1 MEGAAQ
7 TILVNVGQLAGQ
19 EFWQLRAVGGEIA
32 ELKEE
37 LATMNTL
44 LRMQSEANESGLSH
58 FVREW
63 MKQLRELAYDAED
76 CVDLYLFRIR
86 SRTGDGFVVW
96 SKTKRLFATLF
107 LRHRLAGDIKALRLR
122 AVSISE
128 RHARYVVSLDLLGG
142 AASSTPA
149 PLEAE
154 AASPSALH
162 PSNKDPNQLVGIKAQ
177 AEQLA
182 NKVKAGEGERLKVF
196 SIVGF
201 GGLGKT
207 TLAMEVC
214 RLLETEF
221 PRQAKVSASQTFGS
235 QDIEG
240 LLKRLLRQIMQFQSE
255 PVASQ
260 QSEQASEGV
269 GLQCEETTEP
279 DRKRAAEAAAKLVE
293 LLGKIDRMNLGE
305 LQGML
310 EKSLQNNRYLLLI
323 DDVWSKVAWNAIWS
337 MLPSNNYGSRIIVTT
352 RIDSVAKACS
362 TAGDD
367 YIHHMKALE
376 EKESIQLF
384 QSKAFGSMTEDSCP
398 NDLKDAMKKILKKCG
413 GLPLAIVSIAK
424 LLASYTHPEGKKM
437 WEIVGRSIGSQM
449 ESNPTL
455 KGMRQILTLSYDH
468 LPYHLKGCMMYLSI
482 FPEDYVI
489 SKDRLLKRWI
499 AEGLIPKKRG
509 MTQMEVAEDYF
520 NELLSRSMID
530 RGTDIVTMYHWR
542 EETCRVHDIMLEVLV
557 SKSLEFNFVSLIG
570 GQYEGM
576 SYDRIRRLTIHG
588 GEAPQDSSPKRMA
601 VYRGTRNDIKEM
613 TLQHVRSLSIFD
625 PEAHM
630 LLARLGDFTLL
641 RVLDLEDCKGL
652 EEKHMRH
659 ICQMY
664 LLRFL
669 SLKGTDI
676 KVMPSRI
683 GDLEHLQTLDVRQ
696 TQLKCLPSRIG
707 DLKHLQTLD
716 VRQTQLESL
725 PGTVTRL
732 EKLENL
738 LFSTEGNN
746 WSGWTLPGG
755 IGKMKALRHVNKAAV
770 IHPNVAKEIGELDQL
785 QELCIYVDTSEGQ
798 VDENIFKELACS
810 LSKIY
815 SLQWLEIGNF
825 ACYKWPFKQALQFL
839 HDVEQPPQLL
849 RYLRICGCLEELPDW
864 MGSLTN
870 LVELDISW
878 SYLHCKQLFSVLC
891 KLPNLERLTLGSYF
905 IRKNQDMVACN
916 SQSFPELKELT
927 LGYSPEVPPS
937 YIFEEGSMPKL
948 ETLVLNFGDQGKTIV
963 GIEHLTNLREVQID
977 NCIQGSLADA
987 LNIFKVENKKRH
999 DSKREQIRVIVR

>member
-1 MEGAAQ
+1 
-7 TILVNVGQLAGQ
+7 
-19 EFWQLRAVGGEIA
+19 
-32 ELKEE
+32 
-37 LATMNTL
+37 
-44 LRMQSEANESGLSH
+44 
-58 FVREW
+58 
-63 MKQLRELAYDAED
+63 
-76 CVDLYLFRIR
+76 
-86 SRTGDGFVVW
+86 
-96 SKTKRLFATLF
+96 
-107 LRHRLAGDIKALRLR
+107 
-122 AVSISE
+122 
-128 RHARYVVSLDLLGG
+128 
-142 AASSTPA
+142 
-149 PLEAE
+149 
-154 AASPSALH
+154 
-162 PSNKDPNQLVGIKAQ
+162 
-177 AEQLA
+177 
-182 NKVKAGEGERLKVF
+182 
-196 SIVGF
+196 
-201 GGLGKT
+201 
-207 TLAMEVC
+207 MEVC

-221 PRQAKVSASQTFGS
+221 PRQAKVSASQTFGSGS

-269 GLQCEETTEP
+269 RLQCEETTEP
-279 DRKRAAEAAAKLVE
+279 DKLKRAAEAAAKLVE

-310 EKSLQNNRYLLLI
+310 EKSLRNNRYLLLI

-337 MLPSNNYGSRIIVTT
+337 MLPSNGFGSRIIVTT

-362 TAGDD
+362 TTGDD

-376 EKESIQLF
+376 EKESNQLF
-384 QSKAFGSMTEDSCP
+384 LSKAFGSTNEDSCP
-398 NDLKDAMKKILKKCG
+398 NDLKNAMKKILKKCG

-449 ESNPTL
+449 ESDPTL

-499 AEGLIPKKRG
+499 AEGMIPKKRG

-542 EETCRVHDIMLEVLV
+542 EETCRVHDIILEVLV

-576 SYDRIRRLTIHG
+576 LYGRIRRLTVHG
-588 GEAPQDSSPKRMA
+588 GEAPQDSSPNRMA
-601 VYRGTRNDIKEM
+601 VYPGTRNDIKEM

-625 PEAHM
+625 PEAHR

-669 SLKGTDI
+669 SLKGTAI

-696 TQLKCLPSRIG
+696 TQLKCLPARIG

-725 PGTVTRL
+725 PETVTKL
-732 EKLENL
+732 EKLEYL
-738 LFSTEGNN
+738 LFSTKGNN
-746 WSGWTLPGG
+746 WSGWMLPKG
-755 IGKMKALRHVNKAAV
+755 IRKMKALRHVNKAVV
-770 IHPNVAKEIGELDQL
+770 IHDPNVAKEIGELDQL
-785 QELCIYVDTSEGQ
+785 EELCIYVDTR
-798 VDENIFKELACS
+798 ENIHEDVPIELACS

-825 ACYKWPFKQALQFL
+825 ACYKWPFQQALQFL
-839 HDVEQPPQLL
+839 HDVQQPPQLL
-849 RYLRICGCLEELPDW
+849 RYLRICGCIEKLPDW
-864 MGSLTN
+864 VGSLIN
-870 LVELDISW
+870 LIELDISW
-878 SYLHCKQLFSVLC
+878 SYLHGKQLFSVLC
-891 KLPNLERLTLGSYF
+891 KLPNLQRLTLGSYF

-927 LGYSPEVPPS
+927 LGYSPEVPPN
-937 YIFEEGSMPKL
+937 YIFEEGCMPKL

-977 NCIQGSLADA
+977 NCIKDSLATS
-987 LNIFKVENKKRH
+987 LEIFKVENEKRSH
-999 DSKREQIRVIVR
+999 VPGSEQIRVIVR